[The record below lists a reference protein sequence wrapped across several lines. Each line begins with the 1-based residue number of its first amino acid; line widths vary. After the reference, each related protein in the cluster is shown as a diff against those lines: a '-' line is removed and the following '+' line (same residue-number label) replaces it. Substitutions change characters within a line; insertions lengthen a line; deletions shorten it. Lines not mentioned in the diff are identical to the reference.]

1 MGIVQEKYEIIIQ
14 MLSKDNNQ
22 LNIKWLCNVAG
33 VSRSGF
39 YAYRNRK
46 VNLSRKEIQDR
57 VDFELIL
64 KAYTHRGY
72 NKGSRSIKMNLE
84 HNGII
89 MSRSKIQRLM
99 NKYGLF
105 CPIRKANPARRIAKA
120 IKTNNYVD
128 NLVKRNFKNS
138 NPREILLT
146 DITYLIYNNG
156 KRAYLS
162 TIKDAKTNEILAY
175 YLSESLE
182 MSIVEE
188 TIKILIEC
196 HRLTLTSKTI
206 IHSDQG
212 AHYTSIRFKELLKE
226 NNWLQS
232 MSRRGNCWD
241 NAPQESFYGHMKDEI
256 DLTNCKNIEDIKLII
271 DDYMDY
277 YNKERYQWNLAK
289 LSPSEY
295 YEYLITGIYPLKSEN
310 RNN

>member
-1 MGIVQEKYEIIIQ
+1 MGIIQEKYEIIIQ
-14 MLSKDNNQ
+14 ILSKDNNQ
-22 LNIKWLCNVAG
+22 LNIKWLCDMAG
-33 VSRSGF
+33 VSRAGF
-39 YAYRNRK
+39 YAYKNRK
-46 VNLSRKEIQDR
+46 VNLSKKEIQDR
-57 VDFELIL
+57 ADFELIL

-128 NLVKRNFKNS
+128 NLVNRDFKDC

-156 KRAYLS
+156 KRAYFS
-162 TIKDAKTNEILAY
+162 TIKDAKTI
-175 YLSESLE
+175 
-182 MSIVEE
+182 M
-188 TIKILIEC
+188 
-196 HRLTLTSKTI
+196 
-206 IHSDQG
+206 HSGQG

-232 MSRRGNCWD
+232 MSRRGNRWD

-256 DLTNCKNIEDIKLII
+256 DLTKCKNFEDVKLII

-277 YNKERYQWNLAK
+277 YNTERYQWNLAK

-295 YEYLITGIYPLKSEN
+295 YKYFITGIYP
-310 RNN
+310 

>member
-1 MGIVQEKYEIIIQ
+1 
-14 MLSKDNNQ
+14 
-22 LNIKWLCNVAG
+22 
-33 VSRSGF
+33 
-39 YAYRNRK
+39 
-46 VNLSRKEIQDR
+46 
-57 VDFELIL
+57 
-64 KAYTHRGY
+64 
-72 NKGSRSIKMNLE
+72 
-84 HNGII
+84 
-89 MSRSKIQRLM
+89 M

-128 NLVKRNFKNS
+128 NLVNRNFKDC

-156 KRAYLS
+156 KRAYFS

-175 YLSESLE
+175 ALSESLE

-188 TIKILIEC
+188 TIKILIRK
-196 HRLTLTSKTI
+196 HGLTLTSKTI

-212 AHYTSIRFKELLKE
+212 AHYT
-226 NNWLQS
+226 

-256 DLTNCKNIEDIKLII
+256 DLTNCKNFEDVKLII

-277 YNKERYQWNLAK
+277 YNTERYQWNLAK
-289 LSPSEY
+289 LSPNEY
-295 YEYLITGIYPLKSEN
+295 YEYLITGIYPLKNDN

>member
-1 MGIVQEKYEIIIQ
+1 M
-14 MLSKDNNQ
+14 
-22 LNIKWLCNVAG
+22 AG

-39 YAYRNRK
+39 YAYKNRK
-46 VNLSRKEIQDR
+46 VNLSKKEIQDR
-57 VDFELIL
+57 ADFELIL

-128 NLVKRNFKNS
+128 NLINRDFKDC

-175 YLSESLE
+175 ALSESLE

-188 TIKILIEC
+188 TIKILIRK
-196 HRLTLTSKTI
+196 HGLTLTSKTI
-206 IHSDQG
+206 MHSDQG

-256 DLTNCKNIEDIKLII
+256 DLTKCKNFKDVKLII

-277 YNKERYQWNLAK
+277 YNTERYQWNLAK

-295 YEYLITGIYPLKSEN
+295 YKYFITGIYP
-310 RNN
+310 

>member
-1 MGIVQEKYEIIIQ
+1 MGIVQEKYEVIIQ
-14 MLSKDNNQ
+14 MLSKENNQ
-22 LNIKWLCNVAG
+22 LNIKWLCDAAG

-39 YAYRNRK
+39 YSYRNRK
-46 VNLSRKEIQDR
+46 IKPSKKELQDR
-57 VDFELIL
+57 EDFDLIL

-72 NKGSRSIKMNLE
+72 NKGSRSIKMYLE

-99 NKYGLF
+99 NKFGLF

-128 NLVKRNFKNS
+128 NLVNRNFKNC

-175 YLSESLE
+175 ALSESLE
-182 MSIVEE
+182 MSIVEQ
-188 TIKILIEC
+188 TIEMLIKK
-196 HRLTLTSKTI
+196 HGLSLTSKTI

-212 AHYTSIRFKELLKE
+212 AHYTSTKFKELLKE

-256 DLTNCKNIEDIKLII
+256 NITNCKNFKDIKLII

-277 YNKERYQWNLAK
+277 YNTERYQWNLAK
-289 LSPSEY
+289 LSPNEY
-295 YEYLITGIYPLKSEN
+295 YKYLNTGIYPLKNDN